1 MRVDLTI
8 PYRFTCRRKGARKD
22 DHGWGRTTVPVE
34 IPVHAGAA
42 PVVGRFGMPGREE
55 RLAEAGVLRQDPDD
69 RRDDLKAVF
78 SAIDGRPRT
87 VVFFDNDFWVEIGST
102 ADIQERLDRRGEEDL
117 DPFAVSRGD
126 TFLFYDDGKN
136 EDPDAL
142 RASGQ
147 IKTIVASEI
156 HEYKAL
162 ASDRARLDLR
172 IVGGMVVMRTAE
184 PVVAALQHMRHG
196 QEDKAT
202 YEIVVVPSSDTTST
216 GFKFL
221 KDVGRTSSFGTVP
234 LHRKEDVVAEV
245 RESADKLSSEGGKR
259 TVVHETGSWRNRRR
273 RRVEEKFA
281 IEAMVLD
288 LTVTD
293 VERPDLL
300 AYDDF
305 AKKAKSGAWALT
317 CEIKNYLRHMAKPT
331 GLALVRLMDAREAS
345 RGLATPRL
353 VRALREASESLVDG
367 TALTIPRRVPGGNA
381 VNVYGYHA
389 IDEESGKFAEIK
401 STAGEVLD
409 AFEMRVPGRDWFDHA
424 LDAAADFRDG
434 FTVYEICALTGARRA
449 AAALGAP
456 EISDLAL
463 EAARGE
469 GHLVCVRRGDEVQ
482 GVLHVAGPADVL
494 EVREVFARP
503 GFHDLVDKAAAPFL
517 DRIRTEASV
526 EADLDLGLDAPAFA

>member
-22 DHGWGRTTVPVE
+22 DHGWGRTPLTVE
-34 IPVHAGAA
+34 IPVHSGAA
-42 PVVGRFGMPGREE
+42 PVVGRFGMPGREA
-55 RLAEAGVLRQDPDD
+55 RLDEAGVLRQAPDE

-87 VVFFDNDFWVEIGST
+87 VVFFDNDFWVEIGAA
-102 ADIQERLDRRGEEDL
+102 ADIQERLDRRGREDL

-126 TFLFYDDGKN
+126 IFLFHQEGKH

-142 RASGQ
+142 RAGGQ
-147 IKTIVASEI
+147 IKAIVASEI

-172 IVGGMVVMRTAE
+172 VVGDMVVMRTAE
-184 PVVAALQHMRHG
+184 PVIAAVQYSRHG
-196 QEDKAT
+196 KEDRAT

-216 GFKFL
+216 GFKFIR
-221 KDVGRTSSFGTVP
+221 DVGRTSSFGAVP
-234 LHRKEDVVAEV
+234 LHRKDDVVAEV
-245 RESADKLSSEGGKR
+245 RESADKLSGEGGKR
-259 TVVHETGSWRNRRR
+259 TVVRETGSWRHRRR
-273 RRVEEKFA
+273 RRVEEKFS
-281 IEAMVLD
+281 IDTTVLD
-288 LTVTD
+288 LTVAD

-305 AKKAKSGAWALT
+305 AKKVGGGAWALT
-317 CEIKNYLRHMAKPT
+317 GEIRNYLRHMAKPT

-345 RGLATPRL
+345 RGIVTPRL
-353 VRALREASESLVDG
+353 VRALKEASECLLDG
-367 TALTIPRRVPGGNA
+367 AALTLPKRVPGGNA

-401 STAGEVLD
+401 AAAGEVLD

-424 LDAAADFRDG
+424 LDGAADFRDG
-434 FTVYEICALTGARRA
+434 FAVYEICTLTGARRA
-449 AAALGAP
+449 AAALGVP

-463 EAARGE
+463 EVARGE

-482 GVLHVAGPADVL
+482 GVVHVAGSAAVL
-494 EVREVFARP
+494 EIREVFAKP
-503 GFHDLVDKAAAPFL
+503 GFHDVVEKASGPFL
-517 DRIRTEASV
+517 DRIRSEASI
-526 EADLDLGLDAPAFA
+526 EADLDLDMESPAFA